1 METAT
6 TYTVTISDNV
16 FCDWRTRGLIDNIN
30 EDTERCVIVKRTK
43 TLCTLTM
50 DKDALNYLI
59 SDLEYQIEI
68 IQQNGDGDS
77 PAMFKRALAK
87 LNAAKG

>member
-30 EDTERCVIVKRTK
+30 EDNERCIIVKRTK
-43 TLCTLTM
+43 TLCTLRM
-50 DKDALNYLI
+50 DEGALNYFT
-59 SDLEYQIEI
+59 SDLEIQIGI
-68 IQQNGDGDS
+68 IQQNGDGES
-77 PAMFKRALAK
+77 PAMFKRALTK